1 MNWIYN
7 AKDIEYSNKS
17 NIYAHLDVTPC
28 SFFSKNAFF
37 YLPPSLFHTWHKGGG
52 RGREKERSERGERR
66 ERGRAAQG
74 RGRLGRG
81 YHKTVKNEEQG
92 TKIMVVAH
100 RRGRP
105 LPESRRN
112 PSIDGEPEVGSTNRK
127 HKDEVLDETNATTLS
142 DFANDAQLES
152 NCLPKLE
159 LPRTSTRN

>member
-1 MNWIYN
+1 MP
-7 AKDIEYSNKS
+7 SS
-17 NIYAHLDVTPC
+17 TSLHLSSTHGTREGGGGERRSAVRGERGE
-28 SFFSKNAFF
+28 
-37 YLPPSLFHTWHKGGG
+37 KGGG
-52 RGREKERSERGERR
+52 R
-66 ERGRAAQG
+66 
-74 RGRLGRG
+74 
-81 YHKTVKNEEQG
+81 HKGGVDWGGATTKPWKNEEQG

-159 LPRTSTRN
+159 LPRTSTRNWWRYESCLAKRIWYLERVRRDVPSRIYIAE